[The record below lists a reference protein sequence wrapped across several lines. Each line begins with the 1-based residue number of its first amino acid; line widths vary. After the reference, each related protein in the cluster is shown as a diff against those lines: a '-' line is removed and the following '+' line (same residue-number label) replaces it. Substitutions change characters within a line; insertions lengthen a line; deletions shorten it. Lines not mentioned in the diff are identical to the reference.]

1 MIVFADEGREN
12 EGIFCTVSL
21 RDPVTALTPLEK
33 PERSQSPHVRTGWR
47 FMDHFA

>member
-1 MIVFADEGREN
+1 MFLQMKEERMKA
-12 EGIFCTVSL
+12 FSALVSL

-33 PERSQSPHVRTGWR
+33 PERSQSPHLRTDWR